1 MKVYRELEL
10 EGAKSALTKAIEIIS
25 DSLDNGWSRN
35 IDKERWISA
44 VASDKKYCF
53 SCRKEEERE
62 AAELWLAY
70 PNDKTLTVT
79 NIVPQETNRLSM
91 EQYNLIIS
99 EFYKRF
105 AEPVANTLGIAHTLS
120 PATKPIEEWLSKE
133 AATKL
138 RKFSRFAN
146 KTTGSSQPND
156 RQRWID
162 FLVAAH
168 SETKTI
174 SPDILTQWLIENQ
187 WYEDVAHDLSKE
199 YVLSHSLLTFY
210 DGYQR

>member
-1 MKVYRELEL
+1 MKVFRKLEL
-10 EGAKSALTKAIEIIS
+10 EGAKSALTKVIEIIS

-53 SCRKEEERE
+53 SCSKEEERE

-79 NIVPQETNRLSM
+79 NIVPQETNRLSVDR
-91 EQYNLIIS
+91 YNLIIG
-99 EFYKRF
+99 EFYECF
-105 AEPVANTLGIAHTLS
+105 AKPVANTLGIAHTLT
-120 PATKPIEEWLSKE
+120 PATKPIEAWLSKE

-199 YVLSHSLLTFY
+199 YALSHSLLTFY
-210 DGYQR
+210 DGSQR